1 MTGTTRLEG
10 RRALVTGGGTGI
22 GAAIARRL
30 VDEGAHVTITGRRV
44 EPLEA
49 SGLPYVVADVT
60 STDDRARL
68 VMEVPNVDLLV
79 NNAGI
84 TTGDWNLSS
93 EVHVAAP
100 KALVDAYTESLAA
113 AGGCVINIAS
123 VAGLSAAAGASA
135 YAAAKAAVLQLTRVQ
150 AVELGP
156 RGVRVNAVAPGWIRT
171 PMADDEMQPIMERDG
186 VDLAGA
192 YDIVTRYLPLRRVA
206 EPDEI
211 AGVVAFLASSDAS
224 FITGETIVADGGGL
238 VVDVGM
244 LAFGD

>member
-1 MTGTTRLEG
+1 MTGRLEG

-30 VDEGAHVTITGRRV
+30 VADGAHVTITGRRV
-44 EPLEA
+44 EPLQA
-49 SGLPYVVADVT
+49 MGLPYVVGDVT
-60 STDDRARL
+60 SASDRARI
-68 VMEVPNVDLLV
+68 VSETPNIDVLV
-79 NNAGI
+79 NNAGVI
-84 TTGDWNLSS
+84 TDDWHLSS
-93 EVHVAAP
+93 NVHVAAP
-100 KALVDAYTESLAA
+100 KALVEAYTESLAS
-113 AGGCVINIAS
+113 AGGCVINIAP

-135 YAAAKAAVLQLTRVQ
+135 YAAAKAAVLHLTRVQ

-171 PMADDEMQPIMERDG
+171 PMADDEMQMIMQRDD
-186 VDLAGA
+186 VDLLGA

-211 AGVVAFLASSDAS
+211 AGVVSFLASSDAS
-224 FITGETIVADGGGL
+224 FITGATIVADGGGL